1 LAELNAEI
9 VILKDLEVRALRLK
23 LSGQDAKWRQLES
36 ILDEPMMFDPASAMR
51 RKILRATPM

>member
-1 LAELNAEI
+1 LAELDAEI
-9 VILKDLEVRALRLK
+9 IILKDLEARALRLK

-36 ILDEPMMFDPASAMR
+36 ILDEPMMFDQASGMR